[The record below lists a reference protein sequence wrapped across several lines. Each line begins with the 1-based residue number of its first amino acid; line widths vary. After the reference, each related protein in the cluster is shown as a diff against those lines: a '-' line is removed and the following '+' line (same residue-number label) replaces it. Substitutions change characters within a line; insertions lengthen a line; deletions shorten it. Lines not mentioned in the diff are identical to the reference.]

1 MSVVKLYYSGGTY
14 GKWVLN
20 PGRLLCVDNIATY
33 LSGKSA
39 LTLNTMQYQKLELE
53 KTLKVDLSQSY
64 AVPKTGTSF
73 KYVSIQNTDEQIHY
87 YFVKNILW
95 KSKSCTEFELVL
107 DVLNTFIE
115 GTDYD
120 FKPSTNIIREHKDRF
135 KKGKV
140 TASFSYQSIADRDGW
155 FDPGDVVHWEDLDGT
170 HVDFEG
176 TLISID
182 EHGFI
187 IEFDSAFTE
196 DAFEKWLVK
205 VNKPT
210 LVGESDWIWF
220 NQPTIYDIQFN
231 WYRLIDYIPEG
242 INPTLHAGSGEGE
255 KSIDVPQFDQTWHLL
270 YRNVNDPDPDNLVDP
285 VECYIIP
292 DKWISVKT
300 SSITNGRIN
309 YTSFDIGKCYFIPF
323 EENSYADIIT
333 LDDGTILGSGLMGT
347 GDTYGYL
354 CLYRSSNNHIVVI
367 AIIKY
372 GPDDDTK
379 AKAWESTYITANHL
393 PLAYTKNDI
402 PTYPRRYV
410 QWKNIADN
418 GTAGSWTSGS
428 VNVTTDDITDLDRTD
443 PKNIKLIKLPYIPY
457 DFAITGGV
465 IDISSDPNWSYADFE
480 QANGSHIKALKLNN
494 LNVKLERNI
503 DQQYGGNGY
512 FNLRARDEIAI
523 NSASKSD
530 LRVDA
535 DLESKLFASEFYQP
549 TYFYDSFSYKINLED
564 LDVEE
569 YISDKNDFSS
579 FGIRFECTSTIN
591 SRFMFTFTD
600 LKFRFA
606 SSNYANVMPIIRN
619 NEEVLYNVPY
629 VNYIRTGFNYDV
641 KSKNIQFGSNIA
653 NIAMSGGSILASLL
667 IPSIPIKAAGLIG
680 SIASF
685 ANGIKNAI
693 VSAKNAE
700 NSIESKLKQAENQ
713 KASVQGADDVDLM
726 TSYTENRLK
735 YLEYVPTPLM
745 RDMIDDLFFYAGYR
759 SGRTGLPN
767 HTTRINFDYLECNA
781 QFEDL
786 RSIPSDCLQELINC
800 FKSGVTYLHYNSNIS
815 GGYDFSQ
822 THENW
827 ERSLFD

>member
-14 GKWVLN
+14 GKWELN

-39 LTLNTMQYQKLELE
+39 LTLSTMQYQKLELE

-107 DVLNTFIE
+107 DVLNTLIE

-155 FDPGDVVHWEDLDGT
+155 FDPGDSVHWQESDGT
-170 HVDFEG
+170 HEAFEG

-187 IEFDSAFTE
+187 IEFDSSFSQ
-196 DAFEKWLVK
+196 DSFEKWLANVD
-205 VNKPT
+205 KPT
-210 LVGESDWIWF
+210 LAGESDWIWF
-220 NQPTIYDIQFN
+220 NVPAIYDIQFN

-285 VECYIIP
+285 VECYLIP

-300 SSITNGRIN
+300 ASITAGKVN
-309 YTSFDIGKCYFIPF
+309 YTSLQVGKYYLIRVD
-323 EENSYADIIT
+323 NGGYSDVLT
-333 LDDGTILGSGLMGT
+333 LDDGTNVGAPTSTNYSYIVI
-347 GDTYGYL
+347 
-354 CLYRSSNNHIVVI
+354 YRNSNNRIVI
-367 AIIKY
+367 SQIISDGTYCNMKS
-372 GPDDDTK
+372 G
-379 AKAWESTYITANHL
+379 WETSSFTLNHL
-393 PLAYTKNDI
+393 PTAYSKVNSI
-402 PTYPRRYV
+402 PTIVYSNTWTAWV
-410 QWKNIADN
+410 TASNN
-418 GTAGSWTSGS
+418 GEYGSWSNGD
-428 VNVTTDDITDLDRTD
+428 VNTTTDDITDLDRTD

-457 DFAITGGV
+457 DFKITGGI
-465 IDISSDPNWSYADFE
+465 IDISSDPNWSYAAIPQSGGDCY
-480 QANGSHIKALKLNN
+480 ALKLNN
-494 LNVKLERNI
+494 LNIKLERNI

-530 LRVDA
+530 LRIDA

-569 YISDKNDFSS
+569 YISDNNDLSS
-579 FGIRFECTSTIN
+579 CGIRFECTSTIN

-641 KSKNIQFGSNIA
+641 KAKNIQMGSNIA
-653 NIAMSGGSILASLL
+653 SIAMSGGSILASLL

-745 RDMIDDLFFYAGYR
+745 RDMLDDLFFYAGYR

-767 HTTRINFDYLECNA
+767 HTTRINFDYLECNP
-781 QFEDL
+781 QFEGL

>member
-39 LTLNTMQYQKLELE
+39 LTLSTMQYQKLELE

-196 DAFEKWLVK
+196 DAFEKWLEK

-255 KSIDVPQFDQTWHLL
+255 KSQDVPQFDQTWHLL

-285 VECYIIP
+285 VECYLIP

-300 SSITNGRIN
+300 SSITAGKMNVN
-309 YTSFDIGKCYFIPF
+309 SLDIGKAYIINFTQ
-323 EENSYADIIT
+323 SSATDIIT
-333 LDDGTILGSGLMGT
+333 LDDGTDLGSGQLVNTNEWGRIIIYRNANNRFAVLLI
-347 GDTYGYL
+347 TYYTSGVDAYSRA
-354 CLYRSSNNHIVVI
+354 Y
-367 AIIKY
+367 AY
-372 GPDDDTK
+372 
-379 AKAWESTYITANHL
+379 ESQTLTLNHL
-393 PLAYTKNDI
+393 PLAYRKADL
-402 PTYPRRYV
+402 PTLP
-410 QWKNIADN
+410 KTIAEWYGLTPYEDDYWN
-418 GTAGSWTSGS
+418 NGS
-428 VNVTTDDITDLDRTD
+428 VNITTDDITDLDRTD

-457 DFAITGGV
+457 DFTITGGV
-465 IDISSDPNWSYADFE
+465 LDISSDPNWSYAAIPQSGGDCY
-480 QANGSHIKALKLNN
+480 ALKLNN
-494 LNVKLERNI
+494 LNIKLERNI

-641 KSKNIQFGSNIA
+641 KAKNIQMGANIA
-653 NIAMSGGSILASLL
+653 NIALSGGSILASLL
-667 IPSIPIKAAGLIG
+667 IPSIPLKAAGLIG

-693 VSAKNAE
+693 VSAKNTE

-745 RDMIDDLFFYAGYR
+745 RDMLDDLFFYAGYR

-767 HTTRINFDYLECNA
+767 HTTRINFDYLECNP
-781 QFEDL
+781 QFEGL